1 MKKTKTFYWITTI
14 LFVGMMLFSSIPDI
28 FCIPAAVD
36 FMTNL
41 GYPVYLLPFIG
52 VAKLLGVIAILIP
65 GFPKIKE
72 WAYAGLMFDLIG
84 AIYSVASVG
93 GIANAV
99 PIFLFVALGFGSY
112 FFYHKKLKESI
123 SN

>member
-1 MKKTKTFYWITTI
+1 MKKIKTFYWITTM
-14 LFVGMMLFSSIPDI
+14 LFSMRMLFSSIPDI
-28 FCIPAAVD
+28 FVIPDAVK
-36 FMTNL
+36 FMANL
-41 GYPVYLLPFIG
+41 GYPVYLIRFIG

-72 WAYAGLMFDLIG
+72 WAYAGLMFDLFG
-84 AIYSVASVG
+84 AIYSVAYIG

-112 FFYHKKLKESI
+112 FFYHKKLKEAL

>member
-1 MKKTKTFYWITTI
+1 MKKIKIFYWITTI
-14 LFVGMMLFSSIPDI
+14 LFLGMMFLSSIPDI
-28 FCIPAAVD
+28 FIIPDTVK

-41 GYPVYLLPFIG
+41 GYPVYLIPFIG
-52 VAKLLGVIAILIP
+52 VAKLLGVIAIIIP

-72 WAYAGLMFDLIG
+72 WAYAGLMFDLFG
-84 AIYSVASVG
+84 AIFSVSYVG

-112 FFYHKKLKESI
+112 FFYHKKLKDAL